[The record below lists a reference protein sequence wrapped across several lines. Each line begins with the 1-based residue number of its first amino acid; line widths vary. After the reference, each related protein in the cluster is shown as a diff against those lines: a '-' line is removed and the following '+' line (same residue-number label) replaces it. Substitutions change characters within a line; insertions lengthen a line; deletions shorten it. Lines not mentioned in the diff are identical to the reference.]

1 MTIDGAVIVTAAL
14 YLLIGYVIAL
24 GVERTFWPKK

>member
-1 MTIDGAVIVTAAL
+1 MHIDGAAIVMAAL
-14 YLLIGYVIAL
+14 YLLAGYVIAL